1 MKEYLRV
8 KLSPTDDVAITDYG
22 ILLNKLKRKSGM
34 DSISEAVFDKFDI
47 EAENGQ
53 VNLKGNVIAVV
64 ERTDN
69 NEFSVHCMN
78 SHEGL
83 DIKGDDSLTERIS
96 GLYAENYMRVTE
108 KLMIEFDNLAGIQ
121 KTLWYDELMAEADE
135 HMLDL
140 KREFAQVYN
149 SAMVNDLDE
158 YKSST
163 DGNLFG
169 LSEDDALD
177 VVEDVNQY
185 RMLKNA
191 RDVHIRAGH
200 VIPEYGQNVADMM
213 TLDDKYQLSLGE
225 YRDEINLLRVLDT
238 LQESSL
244 VQ

>member
-8 KLSPTDDVAITDYG
+8 KLSPTDDVEITDYG
-22 ILLNKLKRKSGM
+22 ILLNKIKRKSGI
-34 DSISEAVFDKFDI
+34 DSISEAIFDKFDI
-47 EAENGQ
+47 EGENGQ
-53 VNLKGNVIAVV
+53 VNIKGNVIAAV
-64 ERTDN
+64 ERKDDN
-69 NEFSVHCMN
+69 QFSVHFFN
-78 SHEGL
+78 NHDGL
-83 DIKGDDSLTERIS
+83 DIKGDESLTERIS
-96 GLYAENYMRVTE
+96 GMYAENDTRLSE
-108 KLMIEFDNLAGIQ
+108 RLMIEFDNLAGIQ

-158 YKSST
+158 YKTST

-191 RDVHIRAGH
+191 RDEHIRAGH

-225 YRDEINLLRVLDT
+225 YRYDVNLLRELDT
-238 LQESSL
+238 LQDSAMVL
-244 VQ
+244 